1 MFLIGAKEMFAE
13 EKWKDSQEPLIH
25 ITHFRYTYFSKIP
38 VIGKGKWNI
47 VQHIFHNRAVTHNIN
62 FFFTLL
68 VIFRWVDSQRN
79 DFGEEIP
86 RTHLDCGGRAGAFHS
101 KERGAIFLF
110 QRSMAMCEKRNNI
123 ITIAHKTRIC
133 LLISDIILLQQHLHH
148 VLWKSCTSNSLTT
161 DGWNSWS
168 CSETSRWNWVH
179 R

>member
-47 VQHIFHNRAVTHNIN
+47 VQYIFHNRAVTHNIT
-62 FFFTLL
+62 FFSLL
-68 VIFRWVDSQRN
+68 VIFRWVDSHRN

-101 KERGAIFLF
+101 KEERYFCFSDPWRCVKRG
-110 QRSMAMCEKRNNI
+110 
-123 ITIAHKTRIC
+123 ITSSQHCSQNKN
-133 LLISDIILLQQHLHH
+133 LLINLWYHSSPTTLAPCLVKILHL
-148 VLWKSCTSNSLTT
+148 K
-161 DGWNSWS
+161 
-168 CSETSRWNWVH
+168 
-179 R
+179 